1 MPGWMTGGALLS
13 AFGRPL
19 GKGYLGAF
27 SLFE

>member
-1 MPGWMTGGALLS
+1 MTGGALLS